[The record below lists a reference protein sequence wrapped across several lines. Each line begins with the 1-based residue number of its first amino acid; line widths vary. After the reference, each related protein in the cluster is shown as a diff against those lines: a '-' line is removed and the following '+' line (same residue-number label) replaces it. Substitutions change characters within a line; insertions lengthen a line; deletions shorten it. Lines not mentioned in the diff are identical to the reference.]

1 MNNERI
7 EIPIEES
14 EEFEIERYLFIS
26 NGYLQLLKQFTTDT
40 EFNIDNERYDSLLN
54 EYMESFIKYSIL
66 FDKIKNKY
74 ITENNIDILKYNNS
88 LINFEKSVI
97 IFYKENK

>member
-40 EFNIDNERYDSLLN
+40 EHKVQAAEPQSL
-54 EYMESFIKYSIL
+54 
-66 FDKIKNKY
+66 
-74 ITENNIDILKYNNS
+74 
-88 LINFEKSVI
+88 
-97 IFYKENK
+97 